1 MLSFLSSSVL
11 NKIVVAVT
19 GLVLVGFVTGHMLG
33 HTLMFVGQDAYNT
46 YAQNLQNLGPLLW
59 GIRIFLLVC
68 AVLHIIGT
76 INLANKNKNA
86 KAIGYSVTK
95 YQNSTFSSRFMVYA
109 GLAILFFVIYHL
121 LHFTFGV
128 VNAYGHNTFDSMQ
141 RHDVYSMMILS
152 FKKPIIT
159 IVYLLAV
166 GFLGLHLN
174 HGIKSMFQTLG
185 LSNETRR
192 AKFEQASIAVSII
205 ITVGYM
211 VVPLAILLDYI
222 GGNL

>member
-19 GLVLVGFVTGHMLG
+19 GLVLVGFVSGHMLG
-33 HTLMFVGQDAYNT
+33 HLLMFVGQDAYNT
-46 YAQNLQNLGPLLW
+46 YAQNLQSLGPLLW

-76 INLANKNKNA
+76 INITNKNKNA
-86 KAIGYSVTK
+86 KAVGYNVKK
-95 YQNSTFSSRFMVYA
+95 YQNSTFSSRFMIYA

-121 LHFTFGV
+121 LHFTLGV
-128 VNAYGHNTFDSMQ
+128 VNADYYNTFDSMQ
-141 RHDVYSMMILS
+141 RHDVYTMMIMS
-152 FKKPIIT
+152 FKNPIIAV
-159 IVYLLAV
+159 VYLLAV

-174 HGIKSMFQTLG
+174 HGIKSVFQTLG
-185 LSNETRR
+185 LNKDSRR
-192 AKFEQASIAVSII
+192 SKFELLSLVASLF

-211 VVPLAILLDYI
+211 IVPIAILLGYI